1 MIFFFIHTDATPHSP
16 PKQSAESGGLELI
29 PLLNASSRKE
39 RLESL
44 SSRRSRGHKRQ
55 PEVTSASVIILRLCL
70 RPWGQ
75 VADARTPLLKF
86 KIKREILVIK
96 NSRLGKNYLVIS
108 DIVVKLL
115 A

>member
-1 MIFFFIHTDATPHSP
+1 MCWPKT
-16 PKQSAESGGLELI
+16 PKQSAESEGLELI
-29 PLLNASSRKE
+29 PLFNASSKKE

-44 SSRRSRGHKRQ
+44 SSRRSWGHERCA
-55 PEVTSASVIILRLCL
+55 EVTRASVIILRMCL

-75 VADARTPLLKF
+75 VADARTPLLKC
-86 KIKREILVIK
+86 KIEREILVLK
-96 NSRLGKNYLVIS
+96 SSRLGKNYLVIS